1 MFHLEKA
8 ISAWRRTL
16 ETNRA
21 LLIEDIDEL
30 ERHIRDQVEA
40 LSTRGIAEE
49 EAFRRALAEIGHY
62 DAVEDEYRKVYWSK
76 LRRLD
81 RLSGELRNRSALLKS
96 YVKVAWRNA
105 LRHRGYA
112 ALNIFGLALGM
123 ACSLLILL
131 YVQDELSFDRFH
143 RDAENIYR
151 VNWDF
156 NWNNAEGTG
165 PGTPP
170 PLARTLAEELPDVR
184 LATRLF
190 SVSRMI
196 VRPQPATRNAQR
208 GDTLRP
214 KAGNQTGFSERRIVA
229 ADSNFFDLFD
239 FPLLEGDPHTALA
252 APNSVVL
259 TESTARK
266 YFGDEPA
273 LGRRLTIGESRPI
286 FRRFYD
292 SAFTVTGVVA
302 DVPHNSHIQFDLLT
316 SMPSH
321 PEVAQFDW
329 SWVWMLMTTYVK
341 LEPGTDVAALDA
353 SIPDLVMRR
362 GADALRRIGTDY
374 SDLLEAGGRF
384 TFVFQPMTEVYLRA
398 PEIGNRLG
406 PVGNGS
412 YVTIAAT
419 IAIFV
424 LLIAC
429 INFMNLATARS
440 ATRSREVG
448 VRKVLGSPRRMLVG
462 QFLAESMVFSLLAVP
477 LALVMVLAA
486 FGPFNQLTGKSLE
499 LNLLSPAWLPPVIVL
514 LPVLVGL
521 IAGSYP
527 GIYLSSFRPIQVL
540 KGTFRPGGGTKRLR
554 HALVVF
560 QFAMTIALIVFT
572 LLVRQQLDY
581 MRSVDVGFD
590 REGIVLIDNESDR
603 LRSQAEVFK
612 ERLKRRPEFLSAS
625 ITSGIP
631 PFDSFTDG
639 YQVEGGEVVSI
650 TSYLTDE
657 DLIPTLG
664 IEIVEGRA
672 FSRDR
677 TAEAGS
683 VILNEAAVR
692 ALGLADP
699 VGKRLLYPGGPGE
712 FEIIGVMRDFNFLT
726 LRSPV
731 TPFALFHRSSGTY
744 GVASSYVAVRL
755 AGGDLPSALSLLES
769 DWKSV
774 APDMPFEYSF
784 LDETYAEQYQNDR
797 RLGRLFGVFSALAI
811 IIACLGLLG
820 LAAFAAEQRTKEI
833 GIRKVLGAD
842 VPGLAALLSKDFLKL
857 IAVAFVVAALPAYL
871 AMRGWLEGF
880 VYRVEVG
887 PGLFV
892 ATGALVLAVAILT
905 VSYQSVRTAL
915 SDPVKSLRYE

>member
-1 MFHLEKA
+1 MFHLENA

-40 LSTRGIAEE
+40 LSARGISQA
-49 EAFRRALAEIGHY
+49 EAFRRALAEIGQY

-143 RDAENIYR
+143 RDAEHIYR

-190 SVSRMI
+190 RVSRMI
-196 VRPQPATRNAQR
+196 VRQEE
-208 GDTLRP
+208 TLRP
-214 KAGNQTGFSERRIVA
+214 KAGNPTAFSERQIVA
-229 ADSNFFDLFD
+229 ADSNFFQMFD
-239 FPLLEGDPHTALA
+239 FPLLEGDPRTALA

-259 TESTARK
+259 SESTARK

-273 LGRRLTIGESRPI
+273 LGRRLTIGESRQV
-286 FRRFYD
+286 FQRFYD

-362 GADALRRIGTDY
+362 GGDALRRIGTNY
-374 SDLLEAGGRF
+374 KDLLEAGGRF

-398 PEIGNRLG
+398 PAIGNRFG

-419 IAIFV
+419 IAVFV

-477 LALVMVLAA
+477 LALALVLVA

-499 LNLLSPAWLPPVIVL
+499 LSLLRPAWLPLVVVL
-514 LPVLVGL
+514 LPVVVGL
-521 IAGSYP
+521 VAGSYP

-572 LLVRQQLDY
+572 LLVREQLDY

-590 REGIVLIDNESDR
+590 REGIVLIDNENDR
-603 LRSQAEVFK
+603 LGERAEVFK
-612 ERLKRRPEFLSAS
+612 ERLKRRPEFLNAS
-625 ITSGIP
+625 ISTGIP
-631 PFDSFTDG
+631 PFSGFGDG
-639 YQVEGGEVVSI
+639 YRAEGEGNEDI
-650 TSYLTDE
+650 NLNSYLTDE

-664 IEIVEGRA
+664 IDVVDGRG

-677 TAEAGS
+677 AAEAES

-692 ALGLADP
+692 ALGLTEP
-699 VGKRLLYPGGPGE
+699 IGKRLIYPGGPGE
-712 FEIIGVMRDFNFLT
+712 FEIIGVMRDFNFVT
-726 LRSPV
+726 LRFPV
-731 TPFALFHRSSGTY
+731 TPFALFHRSSETY
-744 GVASSYVAVRL
+744 GVSSSYVVVRL
-755 AGGDLPSALSLLES
+755 AGGELAPALSLLES
-769 DWKSV
+769 EWKSV

-784 LDETYAEQYQNDR
+784 LDETYDEQYRNDR
-797 RLGRLFGVFSALAI
+797 RLGRLFGVFSALAV

-857 IAVAFVVAALPAYL
+857 IAFAFVVAALPAYL
-871 AMRGWLEGF
+871 AMQSWLEDF

-892 ATGALVLAVAILT
+892 LTGALVLIVAVLT